1 MARIKINDLPKDMKV
16 SKEELRMIRGG
27 VATIYTQQPISIEKG
42 NTPAFGLSFS
52 VDAANAWYDALV
64 ASGEIE
70 PMS

>member
-1 MARIKINDLPKDMKV
+1 MARIKIKDLPKDMKV

-27 VATIYTQQPISIEKG
+27 GTTIFKQQPISLD
-42 NTPAFGLSFS
+42 NDRTPAFGLSFS
-52 VDAANAWYDALV
+52 VDTANAWYDSLV